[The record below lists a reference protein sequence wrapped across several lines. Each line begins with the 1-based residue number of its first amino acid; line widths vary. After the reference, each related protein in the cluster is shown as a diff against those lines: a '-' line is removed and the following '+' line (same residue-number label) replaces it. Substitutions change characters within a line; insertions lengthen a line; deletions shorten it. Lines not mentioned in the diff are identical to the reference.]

1 MAVKKIGEILVES
14 GLLSRDQ
21 VEEALKE
28 SRRKGRRLGSVLVNK
43 GYATEMDIAQT
54 LSFQLSM
61 PFVEIDS
68 AIDPEALKLVPESIS
83 KKYLLIPLSRDG
95 KALNV
100 AMSDPL
106 NLNAIDDLR
115 FSTGLEIQP
124 HVATIADVST
134 AINRYYRLNEPI
146 ENLVHG
152 MKKDQYVEVV
162 HEPEF
167 DDLSNFIQKST
178 TPPIIKMVDSI
189 IIQAV
194 DLRASDIHI
203 EPQDNLVKLRF
214 RIDGIMRD
222 VMQLPRWVNGPAV
235 SRIKVMAKMDIAER
249 RVPQDGRIK
258 VRLGK
263 KSLDLRVSTL
273 PTQYGETV
281 VMRLLDPKGAALGLD
296 KLGFSKS
303 DSKRLLNIISRPQ
316 GVVIVTGPT
325 GSGKTSSLY
334 AMVSHVKNERISVVT
349 IEDPIEYEL
358 RDVSQ
363 VAVNEKAGL
372 TFAHVLRS
380 VLRQDPDVILIGE
393 MRDEETALISH
404 QASMTGHLVFST
416 LHTNDAVSSVTR
428 LRNMG
433 IPGYMVASALN
444 GIVAQ
449 RLVRR
454 ICDHCKAQYAPG
466 PDEAGYF
473 PPRTKLFR
481 GKGCGRCGGSG
492 FYGRTGVF
500 EILVMDRKA
509 RKLIS
514 SEAPEEEIYAAAL
527 EGGMVTLQKDGIQK
541 VLAGVTTLDELG
553 RVVYLN
559 EDGE

>member
-28 SRRKGRRLGSVLVNK
+28 SKRKGKRLGSILVSK

-54 LSFQLSM
+54 LSFQLNL
-61 PFVEIDS
+61 PFIEIDS
-68 AIDPEALKLVPESIS
+68 AIDPDALKLVPESIS
-83 KKYLLIPLSRDG
+83 KKYLLIPLSREG
-95 KALNV
+95 KVLNV

-115 FSTGLEIQP
+115 FSTSLEVKP
-124 HVATIADVST
+124 YVATIADVTT

-146 ENLVHG
+146 ENLVQDLR
-152 MKKDQYVEVV
+152 KDQYVEVV

-189 IIQAV
+189 IIQAI

-203 EPQDNLVKLRF
+203 EPQENFVKLRF
-214 RIDGIMRD
+214 RIDGIMRE
-222 VMQLPRWVNGPAV
+222 VMQLPKWVNGPAV

-249 RVPQDGRIK
+249 RTSQDGRIK

-281 VMRLLDPKGAALGLD
+281 VMRVLDPKAAALGLD
-296 KLGFSKS
+296 RLGFSNV
-303 DSKRLLNIISRPQ
+303 DSKRLLGIIKRPQ

-334 AMVSHVKNERISVVT
+334 AMVSHIKNDKINIIT
-349 IEDPIEYEL
+349 IEDPLEYEL

-372 TFAHVLRS
+372 TFAHTLRS
-380 VLRQDPDVILIGE
+380 VLRQDPDVILVGE
-393 MRDEETALISH
+393 MRDAETALIAH

-428 LRNMG
+428 LKNMG

-454 ICDHCKAQYAPG
+454 ICDHCKAPYAPG

-473 PPRTKLFR
+473 PPKTKLYR
-481 GKGCGRCGGSG
+481 GKGCGKCGGSG
-492 FYGRTGVF
+492 FYGRVGVF
-500 EILVMDRKA
+500 EILVVDRNI

-514 SEAPEEEIYAAAL
+514 TDAPEEEIYAAAL
-527 EGGMVTLQKDGIQK
+527 EEGMVTLQKDGLRK
-541 VLAGVTTLDELG
+541 VLEGVTTLDELG

-559 EDGE
+559 EDRE

>member
-28 SRRKGRRLGSVLVNK
+28 SRRKGKRLGSILVSK

-54 LSFQLSM
+54 LSFQLNL
-61 PFVEIDS
+61 PYIDIDS

-83 KKYLLIPLSRDG
+83 KKYLLIPLSREG
-95 KALNV
+95 KVLNV

-115 FSTGLEIQP
+115 FSTSLEVKP
-124 HVATIADVST
+124 HVATIADVTTS
-134 AINRYYRLNEPI
+134 INRYYRLNEPI
-146 ENLVHG
+146 ENLVQDLR
-152 MKKDQYVEVV
+152 KDQYVEVV

-189 IIQAV
+189 IIQAI

-203 EPQDNLVKLRF
+203 EPQENFVRLRF
-214 RIDGIMRD
+214 RIDGIMREI
-222 VMQLPRWVNGPAV
+222 MQLPKWVNGPAV

-249 RVPQDGRIK
+249 RTSQDGRIK

-281 VMRLLDPKGAALGLD
+281 VMRVLDPKAAALGID
-296 KLGFSKS
+296 RLGFSKT
-303 DSKRLLNIISRPQ
+303 DSKRLLGIIKRPQ

-325 GSGKTSSLY
+325 GSGKSSSLY
-334 AMVSHVKNERISVVT
+334 AMVSHIKNEKINIIT

-372 TFAHVLRS
+372 TFAHTLRS
-380 VLRQDPDVILIGE
+380 VLRQDPDVILVGE
-393 MRDEETALISH
+393 MRDEETALIAH

-428 LRNMG
+428 LKNMG

-454 ICDHCKAQYAPG
+454 ICDHCKAPYAPA
-466 PDEAGYF
+466 PDEAAYF
-473 PPRTKLFR
+473 PPKTRLFR

-492 FYGRTGVF
+492 FYGRVGVF
-500 EILVMDRKA
+500 EILVMDRKL

-514 SEAPEEEIYAAAL
+514 ADAPEEELYEAAL
-527 EGGMVTLQKDGIQK
+527 EGGMVTLQKDGFQK
-541 VLAGVTTLDELG
+541 VLEGVTTIEELG

-559 EDGE
+559 EDRE